1 MHIVWSDGYLYLTV
15 PVNMRKIFTFSLFL
29 LLSAMQIAA
38 VRAYPRPK
46 TIAQPDGSS
55 LTIIGH
61 GDEFSHY
68 VTTADGYTVIKGNDG
83 IYRYA
88 ELEDGRLKP
97 SAIKASDA
105 GSRSMSDNNFLRSI
119 QPGVRPAISATG
131 MKLRQLSY
139 RKDAPL
145 FMNPEAA
152 VAGRTNVRKKMQIP
166 YRGLV
171 IMVNFTDRKFS
182 RGDESWKLAN
192 DMMNKSDYT
201 YYDDPLFKG
210 RVNCTGSVRD
220 YFKDNSNGRFVPE
233 FDVVGPIEVDA
244 NQYYIKGTEHTYELC
259 RKVLEAADS
268 EIDYSRYDSD
278 GDGVVDMFYIL
289 YAGYS
294 STYQGNDERLVWP
307 HAGHFGDSDE
317 ELKLDGVCF
326 GRFAC
331 SSEIYGWHDDGDM
344 YLDGIGVIV
353 HEFSHVLGYK
363 DHYDVSGYMNED
375 PGAWDVMA
383 SGNYNGICNDT
394 PCGYSS
400 YEKYAAGF
408 MTPRT
413 VTRKNDGETVSLR
426 SLSAFDDALRVVSM
440 QDSTVFMIENRQLE
454 KWDKNLP
461 GHGMLVWRVDSCDRE
476 YWEHNALNVNGR
488 LHLKLVRAAGPTRTL
503 FREIEDTDY
512 DPFPGT
518 RSICN
523 LTNYSIE
530 SNLLTDNSYPSPVMF
545 RNIEESDGI
554 INLTLEGDP
563 IASVRPYTFNLYDR
577 YSATGIN
584 EDHTVVD
591 WKVRTGTVQVNGQER
606 KMIYDL
612 VPDVRNI
619 AASNPKYADGLGAAY
634 SLSGDRSSIIIEP
647 YRVALLEDY
656 GVWLVDFNDL
666 DNGGSGAI
674 VLDMSPYGDLSLSNP
689 DSELGYCLMHRNSVV
704 VVPDKIV
711 EKFSR
716 IRNARFNSPSAGIID
731 NDNVHNNR
739 LSGEIDDI
747 YNLQGM
753 KVRNPQKGNLY
764 IVRGK
769 LIRF

>member
-1 MHIVWSDGYLYLTV
+1 MRKLTV
-15 PVNMRKIFTFSLFL
+15 LSLFL
-29 LLSAMQIAA
+29 LLSTMQLLA

-46 TIAQPDGSS
+46 TIVQPDGTS
-55 LTIIGH
+55 LEIVGH

-68 VTTADGYTVIKGNDG
+68 VTTTDGYTVIKGDDG

-97 SAIKASDA
+97 SAVKASDVEL
-105 GSRSMSDNNFLRSI
+105 RSVSDKNFLRSI
-119 QPGVRPAISATG
+119 QPGIRPVISATG
-131 MKLRQLSY
+131 SKLRRLSY

-145 FMNPEAA
+145 FRNSEA
-152 VAGRTNVRKKMQIP
+152 VASGRDKVCKKMQIP

-182 RGDESWKLAN
+182 RGAESRNLVN
-192 DMMNKSDYT
+192 DMMNKLDYT
-201 YYDDPLFKG
+201 HYDDPLLRG
-210 RVNCTGSVRD
+210 RVSCTGSVRD
-220 YFKDNSNGRFVPE
+220 YFNDNSNGLFVPE
-233 FDVVGPIEVDA
+233 FDVVGPVEVNA

-289 YAGYS
+289 YAGYA

-307 HAGHFGDSDE
+307 HAGHFGDSGED
-317 ELKLDGVCF
+317 LKLDGVCF

-375 PGAWDVMA
+375 PGSWDVMA
-383 SGNYNGICNDT
+383 SGNYNGIFNDT

-413 VTRKNDGETVSLR
+413 FTRENDGETVFIR
-426 SLSAFDDALRVVSM
+426 SLSAYDDALRVVST
-440 QDSTVFMIENRQLE
+440 QDSTVFMVENRQLE

-461 GHGMLVWRVDSCDRE
+461 GHGMLVWRVDSCDNE

-488 LHLKLVRAAGPTRTL
+488 LHMKLVRAAGPTFTL
-503 FREIEDTDY
+503 FKEIEDTDY

-518 RSICN
+518 KNICN

-530 SNLLTDNSYPSPVMF
+530 SNLLTDNKYPSPVMF
-545 RNIEESDGI
+545 RNIEEENGI
-554 INLTLEGDP
+554 INLTLEDDP
-563 IASVRPYTFNLYDR
+563 IASDKPYTFNLYDR

-584 EDHTVVD
+584 EDQTVVD
-591 WKVRTGTVQVNGQER
+591 WQVRTGTVQVNGQER
-606 KMIYDL
+606 KMIYNL
-612 VPDVRNI
+612 VPDITNI
-619 AASNPKYADGLGAAY
+619 TSSDPKYADGLGAAY
-634 SLSGDRSSIIIEP
+634 SLSADRSCIIIEP

-689 DSELGYCLMHRNSVV
+689 ESELGYCLMPRKSIVV
-704 VVPDKIV
+704 ASDKIV
-711 EKFSR
+711 ERFSI
-716 IRNARFNSPSAGIID
+716 IRNARFNSPSTGIFDSDMAHI
-731 NDNVHNNR
+731 NR
-739 LSGEIDDI
+739 LSGESDII

-753 KVRNPQKGNLY
+753 QVKKTRRGEIYIIRGKKVR
-764 IVRGK
+764 
-769 LIRF
+769 F